1 MFEPFVIKAILLV
14 GLAAVVAALA
24 WRQARFRRKVRLRE
38 NPANDYAVRQ
48 DWSGNH
54 GKLNYSSF
62 VYFDADRDGRYGLGD
77 RISKTEDTR
86 IYLERSFYLA
96 IASGER
102 PSFRTFRRLLARHWR
117 EQPPSR
123 ARLAMTAFFML
134 AMLLPVRRAQQGLA
148 YRLGAAERSPAGLL
162 KAVMR

>member
-62 VYFDADRDGRYGLGD
+62 VYFDADRDGCYGLGD
-77 RISKTEDTR
+77 RR
-86 IYLERSFYLA
+86 
-96 IASGER
+96 
-102 PSFRTFRRLLARHWR
+102 W
-117 EQPPSR
+117 
-123 ARLAMTAFFML
+123 
-134 AMLLPVRRAQQGLA
+134 
-148 YRLGAAERSPAGLL
+148 PA
-162 KAVMR
+162 